1 MSHFVKTVL
10 PSSFNYGSG
19 MPLASLVDVHSH
31 GVDSDWMRKSAA
43 AGVFKDAD
51 IVPEKGSAYV
61 HLIAMGDG
69 EHYGANRN
77 ADRFDKESHYIDIP
91 HPKHG
96 TPNRV
101 LINKGNKETYDTFE
115 KYAHV
120 YLNHVNKDPKKAE
133 GDVVKAAHNDDMAR
147 VELIIKVPE
156 DKWHDDLEKLA
167 SGGDVAFSMSCTVP
181 YDVCSYCGNK
191 AANRSKY
198 CEHAKYNMGSITKE
212 GSEICVVN
220 DHMRYF
226 DISKVVVPADR
237 IAFGLLKAAST
248 GIVSGSELAEQLN
261 IVAPEDIMATPATI
275 DKLAMIRKL
284 SEIEKEIEATAEGDS
299 PINSCAQ
306 SFDKDVFSKDVQD
319 DDMRTLTGVSRAD
332 IPSVLGSL
340 ADAKITLSLQDFF
353 KLVMGNKFEAL
364 APHMDSAQ
372 NMLPGIF
379 SRMGDGPCKMTS
391 GMGEMELGEGLVP
404 RKVRDII
411 QELIPS
417 SSMDSEPT
425 QRRMTVKILRGGSPA
440 KIIKASN
447 HDILMGTADLVAE
460 RLAAVYAMYKV
471 SYCQRVG
478 NNEDIWTKAVL
489 HNYC

>member
-1 MSHFVKTVL
+1 MNNFVKTVL
-10 PSSFNYGSG
+10 PSAFNYGSG
-19 MPLASLVDVHSH
+19 MPLASLVDVHSR
-31 GVDSDWMRKSAA
+31 GIDSNWMNKAAA

-51 IVPEKGSAYV
+51 IKPEKGFAHI

-69 EHYGANRN
+69 EFYGANRN

-91 HPKHG
+91 YPKHG

-101 LINKGNKETYDTFE
+101 LINKGNKETHETFE
-115 KYAHV
+115 KYAKV
-120 YLNHVNKDPKKAE
+120 YLNHVNKDPSKAE
-133 GDVVKAAHNDDMAR
+133 GDVVKSAHNDRMSR

-156 DKWHDDLEKLA
+156 DKWRDDLEKLA

-191 AANRSKY
+191 APNRNKY

-248 GIVSGSELAEQLN
+248 GIVSGSELAERLH
-261 IVAPEDIMATPATI
+261 IVAPEDLMDTPATL

-284 SEIEKEIEATAEGDS
+284 AEIEKEIEATADGDS
-299 PINSCAQ
+299 PLNSCAN
-306 SFDKDVFSKDVQD
+306 SFDKDVFSKDMAD
-319 DDMRTLTGVSRAD
+319 DDMRTLTDVSRAD

-353 KLVMGNKFEAL
+353 KLVMGSKFEAL
-364 APHMDSAQ
+364 SPHMDTAED
-372 NMLPGIF
+372 MLPGIF
-379 SRMGDGPCKMTS
+379 TRMGKGPCKMMS
-391 GMGEMELGEGLVP
+391 GMGDMELGEGMVP

-411 QELIPS
+411 QQMIPS

-425 QRRMTVKILRGGSPA
+425 QRRVTVKILRGGGPA

-447 HDILMGTADLVAE
+447 HDILMGSSDLVAE

-478 NNEDIWTKAVL
+478 NNEDVWAKAVL